1 MFCKLF
7 VITDFVLM
15 WEYLKEK
22 NSLDVITRIG
32 SSCFKTPKVSVKKP
46 TQKSEPNFLG
56 VESLPGTK
64 ATISILNSPTWNEIN
79 IPIKQFKYEYETYWE
94 TKLRTAN
101 FQFFSIEGMLTQP
114 FFLSEIFQQ
123 H

>member
-1 MFCKLF
+1 M
-7 VITDFVLM
+7 
-15 WEYLKEK
+15 
-22 NSLDVITRIG
+22 
-32 SSCFKTPKVSVKKP
+32 KKP

-94 TKLRTAN
+94 TKLRLAN
-101 FQFFSIEGMLTQP
+101 FQFFSIKGMLTPP
-114 FFLSEIFQQ
+114 FCFSEIFQQ